1 MRYQWLIALIS
12 VMVVNAGAQTQE
24 QILPVVLN
32 GYIRDPLHYQTTI
45 RVVNLST
52 LPFDVTLEAYQN
64 DGTPIRILELFPI
77 AKTGT
82 KTALNLPA
90 SGSVEVFTYGDVPS
104 LNGWVR
110 LTYPASG
117 SIQGTAEVA
126 VINAPVGPHPIC
138 QRSSNEIVTSV
149 QVPAVLA
156 AQRFSGVAVIRP
168 NRKGGFALVNPSPMA
183 SAAVFLSLMD
193 PSGNFV
199 GSATV
204 EVPPQGRVSRL
215 LTEYFPN
222 ASMNFMG
229 SLRIASSAPIAVGA
243 VNLIFPEGKLVDVAL
258 TAAPP
263 VACIQ
268 VLAPARN
275 PLTGECRVFP
285 TPCDIPDGWQRT
297 SSCN

>member
-1 MRYQWLIALIS
+1 
-12 VMVVNAGAQTQE
+12 
-24 QILPVVLN
+24 
-32 GYIRDPLHYQTTI
+32 
-45 RVVNLST
+45 VVNLST
-52 LPFDVTLEAYQN
+52 SPFDVTLEAYQN

-82 KTALNLPA
+82 KTILNLPA

-110 LTYPASG
+110 LTYPSSG
-117 SIQGTAEVA
+117 SIQGTTEVA
-126 VINAPVGPHPIC
+126 VINAPPGPHPIC

-149 QVPAVLA
+149 QVPAIQA
-156 AQRFSGVAVIRP
+156 AQRFSGIAVIRP
-168 NRKGGFALVNPSPMA
+168 NRKGGFALVNPSTLA
-183 SAAVFLSLMD
+183 SATVFLSLMD

-258 TAAPP
+258 SAAPP
-263 VACIQ
+263 VPCIQ

-297 SSCN
+297 ASCN